1 MQPRVLKLHPM
12 TAKKLLRL
20 RKEAEA
26 EGAYRVAKRVHAVLL
41 SHDGYSSGQITA
53 MLKTPRSCIS
63 EWLKNYEQYGYEGLL
78 EGHRSGRPASLT
90 EANLRVLADIVDSG
104 PLAYDYLSG
113 VWTSPMIAQVIQ
125 EQFGVTYHPGHVCRL
140 LHQMGFSIQRP
151 KRKLIRADAQAQDR
165 WHRYTYPNLKKKPNP
180 STPH

>member
-1 MQPRVLKLHPM
+1 MQPRVLKLHSM

-26 EGAYRVAKRVHAVLL
+26 EGAYRVAKRIHAVLL
-41 SHDGYSSGQITA
+41 NHEGYTSGQITA
-53 MLKTPRSCIS
+53 MLKTPRSRVS

-78 EGHRSGRPASLT
+78 EGHRPGRPASLIT
-90 EANLRVLADIVDSG
+90 ADRRVLADIVDSG
-104 PLAYDYLSG
+104 PVAYGYLSG

-125 EQFGVTYHPGHVCRL
+125 EQFGVAYHPGHVCRL
-140 LHQMGFSIQRP
+140 LHQLGFSVQRP

-165 WHRYTYPNLKKKPNP
+165 WYRYTYPNLKKKPNP
-180 STPH
+180 STRH

>member
-1 MQPRVLKLHPM
+1 MQPRVLKLHSM

-26 EGAYRVAKRVHAVLL
+26 EGAYRVAKRIHAVLL
-41 SHDGYSSGQITA
+41 NHEGYTSGQITA
-53 MLKTPRSCIS
+53 MLKTPRSRVS

-78 EGHRSGRPASLT
+78 EGHRTGRPASLIT
-90 EANLRVLADIVDSG
+90 ADRRVLADIVDSG
-104 PLAYDYLSG
+104 PVAYGYLSG

-125 EQFGVTYHPGHVCRL
+125 EQFGVAYHPGHVCRL
-140 LHQMGFSIQRP
+140 LHQLGFSVQRP

-165 WHRYTYPNLKKKPNP
+165 WQRYTYPNLKKKPNP
-180 STPH
+180 STRH